1 MLFLRFE
8 GDLIAETW
16 EVDPEQITRQ
26 LAGEA
31 DPDQPVTGL
40 WRRDH

>member
-1 MLFLRFE
+1 MIFLRFE

-31 DPDQPVTGL
+31 DPGSARHRIVAT
-40 WRRDH
+40 